1 MYLLYQRY
9 THNTIII
16 WKETKKKLVTLINKI
31 NEKI

>member
-16 WKETKKKLVTLINKI
+16 WKETKKKISNTYQQNK
-31 NEKI
+31 